1 MAKSSKHYLP
11 SGKLY
16 TGATHK
22 MGGKIHSGA
31 SHTAS
36 SKVLTHTK
44 PKAKKFP
51 TMAMAGRKSAS
62 KN

>member
-1 MAKSSKHYLP
+1 MSKTAKHYL
-11 SGKLY
+11 SNGKVY

-31 SHTAS
+31 KHTAS

-44 PKAKKFP
+44 PKKK
-51 TMAMAGRKSAS
+51 
-62 KN
+62 